1 MVNVLDTGI
10 RSAEEIMETDARLL
24 ENLVDEPL
32 IHFYDW
38 ESPSA
43 TYGYFI
49 DVSAYLRMPS
59 QLTLARRPTGGGI
72 IFHTIDYAFSVLVPS
87 THPRF
92 SENTLENYLLI
103 NEPVR
108 RAIGATGLLPEEPV
122 PLDEASRH
130 FCMAKPT
137 KYDVMI
143 GSRKVAGAAQRRKKQ
158 GFLHQGSIALMM
170 PTEAFLDEVLLPG
183 TRVKEGMLSHTHCLV
198 QETNQLEEVRKAL
211 KENLKRELWRELQ

>member
-1 MVNVLDTGI
+1 MVKVLDTGVE
-10 RSAEEIMETDARLL
+10 SAQKIMETDALFLEKL
-24 ENLVDEPL
+24 ENEPL

-38 ESPSA
+38 ATPSA

-49 DVSAYLRMPS
+49 DVSQYLKMPS
-59 QLTLARRPTGGGI
+59 KLTLARRPTGGGI
-72 IFHTIDYAFSVLVPS
+72 IFHTIDYAFSVLVPAS
-87 THPRF
+87 HPYF

-103 NEPVR
+103 NEPVK

-122 PLDEASRH
+122 PLDEASSH

-137 KYDVMI
+137 KYDVMV

-158 GFLHQGSIALMM
+158 GFLHQGSIALML
-170 PTEAFLDEVLLPG
+170 PTETFLDEVLLPG
-183 TRVKEGMLSHTHCLV
+183 TRVKEGMFANSHYLV
-198 QETNQLEEVRKAL
+198 QETSQLEQVKKEL

>member
-1 MVNVLDTGI
+1 MKIDALLLDELK
-10 RSAEEIMETDARLL
+10 SES
-24 ENLVDEPL
+24 V

-38 ESPSA
+38 EGPSA

-49 DVSAYLRMPS
+49 DVSKYLKVPS
-59 QLTLARRPTGGGI
+59 PLALARRPTGGGI

-87 THPRF
+87 CHPRF
-92 SENTLENYLLI
+92 SENTLENYRLI
-103 NEPVR
+103 NEPVK
-108 RAIGATGLLPEEPV
+108 RAIGAAGLLAEEPI
-122 PLDEASRH
+122 PLDEASSH

-170 PTEAFLDEVLLPG
+170 PTDFFLDEVLLPG
-183 TRVKEGMLSHTHCLV
+183 TRVKEGMFAHTHNLV
-198 QETNQLEEVRKAL
+198 KDVSELEGVRNTL